1 MSQGLT
7 SLSAKKT
14 SCQLSNT
21 VSDSCIVHELRYHFR
36 HKNTVIHREK
46 EKHSLHCLKNLSSK
60 SRGIIKYLN

>member
-46 EKHSLHCLKNLSSK
+46 EKHSLHCLKEFVF
-60 SRGIIKYLN
+60 